1 VSLNDVLEI
10 FVTAPSTPTITYL
23 ASQPIQVQATGPA
36 EIPVYT
42 AEQMGVRA
50 GQSFTDAVEVEN
62 NSLTDPSVNN
72 LESLAELNPDAQT
85 VTLGPYTGE
94 TAVDSY
100 DQIAYRAGNTFY
112 SMGKSGWDNIVNK
125 LIEAGITNQDD
136 INAELWRINQNFL
149 DKQIAKDK
157 IFEFTVNPSDIDRTK
172 FAYKE
177 YLYLK
182 EKGYQFHESNGVWTS
197 GG

>member
-1 VSLNDVLEI
+1 MSLNDVLEI
-10 FVTAPSTPTITYL
+10 FVIAPSTPTITYS

-125 LIEAGITNQDD
+125 LIEAGITSQKD
-136 INAELWRINQNFL
+136 IDNEMWRINQNFL
-149 DKQIAKDK
+149 DKQIAKSK
-157 IFEFTVNPSDIDRTK
+157 IFEYTKNPESLDDSSFGYR
-172 FAYKE
+172 E
-177 YLYLK
+177 YQYLLK
-182 EKGYQFHESNGVWTS
+182 KGYQFHESNGMWTS